1 MVSSRKNAKR
11 IALIILGASI
21 LAFGS
26 YNLNYQNDVTEG
38 GVLGLMLLL
47 QHLFNISPSITSII
61 IDFSLFCIGM
71 KFLGKKFLLLAS
83 LSTVTFS
90 ITYKMW
96 ESIGFIIPNLTNH
109 MILASILAGICV
121 GVGVGIVVRA
131 GAASGGD
138 DVIAIIVSKFT
149 RFKMNHMYYI
159 MDATVLLL
167 SLTYISYEKIIYS
180 VIAVLVSGKL
190 ISVIYEIGRSE
201 AKISKESKVI
211 ENPALV

>member
-1 MVSSRKNAKR
+1 MVSSRKNVKM

-47 QHLFNISPSITSII
+47 QHIFNISPSITSII
-61 IDFSLFCIGM
+61 IDFSLFIIGM

-90 ITYKMW
+90 LTYKLW
-96 ESIGFIIPNLTNH
+96 ESIGFVIPNLTHH
-109 MILASILAGICV
+109 MILASILSGIFV
-121 GVGVGIVVRA
+121 GVGAGIVVRA

-138 DVIAIIVSKFT
+138 DVIAIIGSRLTKL
-149 RFKMNHMYYI
+149 KMNQVYYI
-159 MDATVLLL
+159 MDAAVLLL
-167 SLTYISYEKIIYS
+167 SVIYISPRSLIYS
-180 VIAVLVSGKL
+180 VIAVLISGKL
-190 ISVIYEIGRSE
+190 ISVIYELGRTEESG
-201 AKISKESKVI
+201 KKEKKVTA
-211 ENPALV
+211 NPALV

>member
-83 LSTVTFS
+83 LSTITFS
-90 ITYKMW
+90 ITYKLW
-96 ESIGFIIPNLTNH
+96 ESIGFIIPTLTNH
-109 MILASILAGICV
+109 MIFASILSGIFV
-121 GVGVGIVVRA
+121 GVGAGIVVRA

-138 DVIAIIVSKFT
+138 DVIAIIGSKFT
-149 RFKMNHMYYI
+149 RVKMNHMYYI
-159 MDATVLLL
+159 MDAIVLLF
-167 SLTYISYEKIIYS
+167 SLTYINPEKIIYS

-190 ISVIYEIGRSE
+190 ISIIYELGKPK
-201 AKISKESKVI
+201 AKVRENEVVESV
-211 ENPALV
+211 ALV